1 VTGSTNGAAI
11 KRLDRLKKRIEEIL
25 DPEVQKASLAK
36 NAEAK
41 ARAAA
46 KTPAN
51 VDETIRAVKRSHSEL
66 DSVAPTTKRR
76 QIHGIEQIKVESLPK
91 IEENGTPMNIEVL
104 DDD

>member
-1 VTGSTNGAAI
+1 VTNSTKGAVV
-11 KRLDRLKKRIEEIL
+11 KRLDRLKKRIEENL
-25 DPEVQKASLAK
+25 DPEVDKANLAK
-36 NAEAK
+36 KAEAK

-51 VDETIRAVKRSHSEL
+51 VDETIRAVKRSHSEP

-76 QIHGIEQIKVESLPK
+76 QVDGIEQIKIESLPK
-91 IEENGTPMNIEVL
+91 IEENGAPVKIEIL